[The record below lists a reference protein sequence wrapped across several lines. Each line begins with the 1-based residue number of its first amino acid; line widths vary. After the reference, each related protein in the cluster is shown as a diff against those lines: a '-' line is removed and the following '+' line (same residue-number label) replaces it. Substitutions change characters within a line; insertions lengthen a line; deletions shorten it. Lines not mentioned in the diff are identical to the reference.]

1 MDTVDLTQYIQY
13 EGQQWQVLKQYLLQ
27 VKESKIGLLVS
38 AKDHDESNKIRGA
51 IFMINQLLALE
62 ETAKQMQGR

>member
-51 IFMINQLLALE
+51 ILMINQLLALE